1 MSKRITTLD
10 IGNIMNGINEWLEV
24 EPDDDAEDNLPK
36 LASAQ
41 DHWDYDNDI
50 IDCTE
55 EDINEDERVVNVEGT
70 IYQKQGHFI

>member
-10 IGNIMNGINEWLEV
+10 IGNVMNGINEWLEV

-36 LASAQ
+36 LATAQ
-41 DHWDYDNDI
+41 DHGDYDNDI

-55 EDINEDERVVNVEGT
+55 EDINEYERVVM
-70 IYQKQGHFI
+70 